1 MEEKVMI
8 SNKALEGRIELLANE
23 IQALVIRLDNAS
35 DLISE
40 ILRILGY
47 RLAGQ
52 NELVK
57 VEKGRKK

>member
-1 MEEKVMI
+1 MI